1 MDGHRLA
8 GDDGERRT
16 QRARRGRPRARDRAE
31 YGQDMSTAAVELTNI
46 DAAID
51 RGVRRLLELQRPDGV
66 WVGELESNVTMT
78 AQHLFWNH
86 FLGLR
91 TPDLD
96 RRIANELMARIRDDG
111 TWSIWFDG
119 PPDLSTS
126 VEAYVALRMAGIDP
140 GPRAL
145 EYIRRE
151 GGIPKSRLFTKCFLA
166 LLGQWPW
173 QRMVPIPPEL
183 ILLPPKG
190 PFSVYNFACWAR
202 QTFVALALAQSLR
215 PVRDIDVDLRA
226 IGARPGKT
234 RAPRRPNVLRRK
246 AQLRAERWIRV
257 RQEADGSW
265 GGIQPPWVWG
275 IIALSAL
282 GHGMEDRTLR
292 EAVEGWQGF
301 MVEDGDRLRPEACQ
315 SPVWDTGLAVLALRA
330 CGVPADHPQLV
341 RAGEYLLSQEV
352 TVKGDWAIRVPDLA
366 PGGWAFEYENDIYP
380 DIDDAAVISLAL
392 RELGLGDDAVRRG
405 VDWMVGMQSRSGGWG
420 AFDVDNQAMWL
431 YRIPF
436 CDFGKVT
443 DEPSADVTG
452 HALET
457 LGKLG
462 NDVREDGYGDAVE
475 RGLDYLLAEQEPDGS
490 WFGRWGVNHLYGTGA
505 ALPALEACGI
515 PPDHPAM
522 RRGIAW
528 LDSVQRED
536 GGFGEDIRS
545 YADPAWRGRATFAT
559 PSQTGWALLGYV
571 AAGNAEDENARRAAE
586 YLCGEQRP
594 DGDWN
599 EEHFTGT
606 GFPLDFMIRYHLYRI
621 SFPLLALGRM
631 RERPVSYT
639 HLTL

>member
-1 MDGHRLA
+1 VSA
-8 GDDGERRT
+8 PV
-16 QRARRGRPRARDRAE
+16 A
-31 YGQDMSTAAVELTNI
+31 ELTRI
-46 DAAID
+46 DDAID
-51 RGVRRLLELQRPDGV
+51 RGVQRLLALQRPDGI

-96 RRIANELMARIRDDG
+96 RRIANELMARMRDDG
-111 TWSIWFDG
+111 TWSIWFEG
-119 PPDLSTS
+119 PADLSTS
-126 VEAYVALRMAGIDP
+126 VEAYVALRMAGVDP

-145 EYIRRE
+145 AYIRSQ

-183 ILLPPKG
+183 ILLPPGG
-190 PFSVYNFACWAR
+190 PFSVYDFACWAR

-234 RAPRRPNVLRRK
+234 RAPRRPNALRRK
-246 AQLRAERWIRV
+246 AQIRAERWIRE

-282 GHGMEDRTLR
+282 GNGFEDDTLR
-292 EAVEGWQGF
+292 NAVEGWQNF

-315 SPVWDTGLAVLALRA
+315 SPVWDTGLVVLALRA

-341 RAGEYLLSQEV
+341 RAGEYLLSQEI
-352 TVKGDWAIRVPDLA
+352 TVKGDWSIRVPDLA
-366 PGGWAFEYENDIYP
+366 PGGWAFEYENDLYP
-380 DIDDAAVISLAL
+380 DTDDAAVISLAL
-392 RELGLGDDAVRRG
+392 RQLDLGDDAVKRG
-405 VDWMVGMQSRSGGWG
+405 LDWLVGMQSRNGGWG
-420 AFDVDNQAMWL
+420 AFDVDNEAMWL
-431 YRIPF
+431 YKIPF

-443 DEPSADVTG
+443 DEPSADVTA

-457 LGKLG
+457 LGQ
-462 NDVREDGYGDAVE
+462 EDGYDDAVAQ
-475 RGLDYLLAEQEPDGS
+475 GLRYLLAEQEADGS

-505 ALPALEACGI
+505 ALPALEACGV
-515 PPDHPAM
+515 PSDHPAV
-522 RRGIAW
+522 RRAVAW
-528 LDSVQRED
+528 LDSVQQES

-545 YADPAWRGRATFAT
+545 YADPVWRGRASFAA
-559 PSQTGWALLGYV
+559 PSQTAWALLAYV
-571 AAGNAEDENARRAAE
+571 AAGKAEDENARRAAD
-586 YLCGEQRP
+586 YLCGSQRS
-594 DGDWN
+594 DGDWD

-631 RERPVSYT
+631 RERLSA
-639 HLTL
+639 

>member
-1 MDGHRLA
+1 
-8 GDDGERRT
+8 
-16 QRARRGRPRARDRAE
+16 
-31 YGQDMSTAAVELTNI
+31 MSGATAELTRI
-46 DAAID
+46 DETID
-51 RGVRRLLELQRPDGV
+51 RGVARLLELQRPDGI

-91 TPDLD
+91 APDMD
-96 RRIANELMARIRDDG
+96 RRIANELMARMREDG
-111 TWSIWFDG
+111 TWSIWFEG

-126 VEAYVALRMAGIDP
+126 IEAYVALRMAGVDP

-145 EYIRRE
+145 DYIRRA
-151 GGIPKSRLFTKCFLA
+151 GGIPKARLFTKCFLA

-183 ILLPPKG
+183 VLLPASG
-190 PFSVYNFACWAR
+190 PFSIYNFACWAR

-234 RAPRRPNVLRRK
+234 RTPRRPNALRRK
-246 AQLRAERWIRV
+246 AQLVAERWIRE

-282 GHGMEDRTLR
+282 GNGMEDATVRN
-292 EAVEGWQGF
+292 AVEGWRNF

-352 TVKGDWAIRVPDLA
+352 KVKGDWAIRRPDLA
-366 PGGWAFEYENDIYP
+366 PGGWAFEYENDLYP

-392 RELGLGDDAVRRG
+392 RQLDMGDDAVGRG
-405 VDWMVGMQSRSGGWG
+405 LDWLVGMQSESGGWG

-431 YRIPF
+431 YKIPF

-443 DEPSADVTG
+443 DEPSADVTA

-457 LGKLG
+457 LGHEQG
-462 NDVREDGYGDAVE
+462 HDAVLE
-475 RGLDYLLAEQEPDGS
+475 RGLAYLLAEQEDDGS

-505 ALPALEACGI
+505 ALPALEACGV
-515 PPDHPAM
+515 PSAHPAM
-522 RRGIAW
+522 RRAVAW
-528 LDSVQRED
+528 LDSVQQEN

-545 YADPAWRGRATFAT
+545 YADPAWRGRAPFTT

-571 AAGNAEDENARRAAE
+571 AAGNAENGGARRAAD
-586 YLCGEQRP
+586 YLCEVQRF

-599 EEHFTGT
+599 EDHFTGT

-631 RERPVSYT
+631 RER
-639 HLTL
+639 LAA